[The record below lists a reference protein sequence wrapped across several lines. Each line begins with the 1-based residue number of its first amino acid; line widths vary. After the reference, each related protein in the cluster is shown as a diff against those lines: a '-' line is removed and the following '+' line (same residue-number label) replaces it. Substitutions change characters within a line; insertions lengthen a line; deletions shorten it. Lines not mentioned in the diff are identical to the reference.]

1 MTASQR
7 PVSALEITLAR
18 SLRQSG
24 VFSDLDATAL
34 EVLAAGSDVRDLADG
49 EVVFDCETP
58 ADAAC
63 LVLAGEVAIVPS
75 KAEAGSV
82 LAVRRAGEL
91 LDKTVFR
98 GKATHG
104 TAAIAAGPGRLCHI
118 PGACLRTLRER
129 VPDALFAALF
139 RIAAADRGLLMDTLR
154 GSTAFGSLP
163 QPLLDRAAAAMDLEL
178 VPAGRAVFDGGAAS
192 DHLYLV
198 VNGGFAVQATTGPDA
213 PPLHTLGR
221 GAVFGAVDVI
231 FGQPRGASVRAVRDS
246 MLAVLHR
253 DALEDLLRAFPVEMS
268 RTTAAMVRE
277 HGSGSVPGQAR
288 ARGSAGSRTLAML
301 AISPGVEV
309 RSLAETLRERMARH
323 GATVVLDAARA
334 QALSAMDWDNDE
346 SFEDM
351 ASAPLITLLNVLE
364 STHRHM
370 ILVCDPADTSW
381 TRRCLRH
388 ADRILMIADGT
399 AAPEPGPL
407 EAALVRSR
415 AGLAVEAD
423 LVLLQPA
430 GIKTASGTA
439 AWLAPRPGTRHHH
452 LRKHD
457 AGDIARLARVLT
469 GNAVGLVLG
478 AGGARGF
485 SQIGVLR
492 AMQEIGVPIDMVGGS
507 SIGAFIGSLVALGWD
522 IDTLCDRVSEAV
534 RRSTELPTLPLV
546 SLFSGRRARREAQR
560 LFGDVQ
566 IEDMPVPFFSVS
578 SNLSKACQEVL
589 DTGSLRVA
597 VSASNTAPG
606 VYPPFPHARGML
618 VDGAFIN
625 SVPVDVM
632 APRTLGGP
640 VIAVNVSPG
649 SDRQHRPGY
658 DEALS
663 GWEVLRRRIGPR
675 SHPVD
680 VPGIVEILTRISNLG
695 GLMTQEREVERHA
708 TLCIVPP
715 VNHFSI
721 MDYGKGADM
730 VDVGYR
736 DALPIL
742 SRWQAEAGS

>member
-1 MTASQR
+1 MTAPQG
-7 PVSALEITLAR
+7 PVSAALAH
-18 SLRQSG
+18 SLGQCG

-34 EVLAAGSDVRDLADG
+34 ESLAAGSDVRDLADG

-58 ADAAC
+58 VDAAC

-75 KAEAGSV
+75 AAEAGSV
-82 LAVRRAGEL
+82 LTVRRAGDL

-118 PGACLRTLRER
+118 PGACLRTLRDR

-154 GSTAFGSLP
+154 GSAAFGHLP
-163 QPLLDRAAAAMDLEL
+163 QPLLDWAAAAMDLEL
-178 VPAGRAVFDGGAAS
+178 VPAGRAVFDAGAAS

-198 VNGGFAVQATTGPDA
+198 VNGGFVVQATTGLDA
-213 PPLHTLGR
+213 LPLHTLGR

-253 DALEDLLRAFPVEMS
+253 EALEDLLRAFPVEMS
-268 RTTAAMVRE
+268 RATAAMVRE
-277 HGSGSVPGQAR
+277 HVPGGPVPGPAR
-288 ARGSAGSRTLAML
+288 ARGSAGSRTLAMM

-309 RSLAETLRERMARH
+309 RPLAETLREQMACH

-370 ILVCDPADTSW
+370 ILVCDSADTSW

-388 ADRILMIADGT
+388 ADRILMVADAT
-399 AAPEPGPL
+399 TAPEPGPL
-407 EAALVRSR
+407 ETALVRSR
-415 AGLAVEAD
+415 QAGLTVEAD

-457 AGDIARLARVLT
+457 AGDIARLGRVLT

-522 IDTLCDRVSEAV
+522 IDRLCDRVSEAV
-534 RRSTELPTLPLV
+534 RRSAELPTLPLV

-560 LFGDVQ
+560 AFGDVQ
-566 IEDMPVPFFSVS
+566 IEDMPIPFFSVS

-589 DTGSLRVA
+589 DAGSLRVA

-649 SDRQHRPGY
+649 SERQHRPGY

-663 GWEVLRRRIGPR
+663 GWEVLRHRIGPR

-730 VDVGYR
+730 VEVGYR